1 MSTSTLELTIF
12 VVLSLTVVAAAA
24 LTLLML
30 VCNIIAEL
38 ADVTARHSQLRREYY
53 HGQRL
58 RTALAGLAT
67 IVVLVLAA
75 AVLAWIL

>member
-1 MSTSTLELTIF
+1 MSTSMFELIA
-12 VVLSLTVVAAAA
+12 LSILALGVVA
-24 LTLLML
+24 TTGMML
-30 VCNIIAEL
+30 FLFVRSILKEESEESS
-38 ADVTARHSQLRREYY
+38 HHRREDYQA
-53 HGQRL
+53 QRL